1 MGVLPEVARGVDV
14 SIPSAGHVVSAYA
27 LGVVVGAP
35 LLAAVGAKL
44 PRRRLLVLLML
55 AYAVGNGL
63 SAVAPSYET
72 LIGARFLAGLP
83 HGAFFGV
90 ASLVAAEMAGE
101 GRRSWAIARVLLG
114 LTVANVVGVPLSTA
128 LGQTVGWRAAFA
140 VPAVLAF
147 FTALAVLR
155 FVPYFAGDPAATIK
169 RELGA
174 LRRVQVWLVV
184 AVGAIGGGG
193 FFAVYTYA
201 APIVTDRAGL
211 DSSAVPFA
219 LAVFGTGMVVGNLL
233 AGPLLDR
240 WPLRGMIGVLL
251 VNAGTYVAFAFTS
264 TLGWVALSGLF
275 LIGCTL
281 VLPVGLQT
289 RLADVSHDAQTLGAA
304 LNHSAFNLAN
314 ALGAWLG
321 GLVLA
326 AGLGLQAPMWV
337 AVACSLTG
345 LAIFTVSLR
354 LERRSPATAV
364 Q

>member
-1 MGVLPEVARGVDV
+1 MGVLPEVARGVGV
-14 SIPSAGHVVSAYA
+14 SIPSAGHVISAYA

-44 PRRRLLVLLML
+44 PRRRLLVLLMG
-55 AYAVGNGL
+55 AYTVGNAL
-63 SAVAPSYET
+63 SAIAPGYGT
-72 LIGARFLAGLP
+72 LMGARFLAGLP

-90 ASLVAAEMAGE
+90 ATLVAADLAGA
-101 GRRSWAIARVLLG
+101 GRRAYAVARVLLG
-114 LTVANVVGVPLSTA
+114 LTVANVVGVPLATA
-128 LGQTVGWRAAFA
+128 IGQHLGWRAAFA
-140 VPAVLAF
+140 IPAGLAF
-147 FTALAVLR
+147 VTALAVR
-155 FVPYFAGDPAATIK
+155 RWVPFFAGDPAATIA

-184 AVGAIGGGG
+184 AIGAVGGGG
-193 FFAVYTYA
+193 FFAVYSYA
-201 APIVTDRAGL
+201 APIVTDRADL
-211 DSSAVPFA
+211 PSSAVPLA
-219 LAVFGTGMVVGNLL
+219 LAVFGCGMVAGNLL

-240 WPLRGMIGVLL
+240 WPVRGMVGVFL
-251 VNAGTYVAFAFTS
+251 VNAATYVAFAFTS
-264 TLGWVALSGLF
+264 ALGWVALSGLF

-281 VLPVGLQT
+281 VLPVGLQN
-289 RLADVSHDAQTLGAA
+289 RLAEVSHDAQTLGAA

-326 AGLGLQAPMWV
+326 ADLGLQAPMWV

-345 LAIFTVSLR
+345 LGIFAVALR
-354 LERRSPATAV
+354 ADASRD